1 MKTIYLT
8 EKESE
13 RILKDIRFIK
23 SATVKDGDKVEDLY
37 EYYSSRFNKKMEP
50 LFGEDGSVALEYDL
64 YNYHFGFDPEK
75 RFRLAAIERWEK
87 YLVFGG
93 FAHWVFLKFEEL
105 KKEAKIK

>member
-1 MKTIYLT
+1 MKTIYLN

-13 RILKDIRFIK
+13 KILRDIRFIK
-23 SATVKDGDKVEDLY
+23 STTVKDGDKVEKLY

-50 LFGEDGSVALEYDL
+50 LFGEDGSVALEHDL

-75 RFRLAAIERWEK
+75 RFRLAAVERWEK

-105 KKEAKIK
+105 KEKDGRK